1 MASWRMASVYRT
13 LHRWK
18 YTSASS
24 NPIPIP
30 RTRASPVTST
40 FKVTLT
46 PPIYAARAYVSYIAT
61 TPDDDHPRRRRR
73 SPPSARSPAAGRPV
87 ASGRALARGDA
98 GTGGGPVGGR
108 GHVSRGRGAATGL
121 SRPPARRRG
130 RARSGRAAGADPLAR
145 SRDRAAHGPC
155 LHGVLHPDP
164 RGGAGPPRA
173 ALAPGRP
180 RRGAARIGA
189 LVAAPPARGRPRRR
203 RSGTRPDIA
212 RCPTGPHRAS
222 HGVRPP
228 HHPRSAGAP
237 RRGIAHAGRR
247 TRAPAPGHR
256 AAPGGRGGAAVADR
270 GNPARPPLG
279 HGRGV
284 ERAVVPGRSSPGGGV
299 ARARAPGGGV

>member
-30 RTRASPVTST
+30 RTKASTAAST
-40 FKVTLT
+40 FQVTLT
-46 PPIYAARAYVSYIAT
+46 PPIYAARAHVSYIAT

-73 SPPSARSPAAGRPV
+73 SPPSARSAAAGRPA

-98 GTGGGPVGGR
+98 GTGGGPARGR
-108 GHVSRGRGAATGL
+108 RDVPGGRGAATGV
-121 SRPPARRRG
+121 SCPPARRGG
-130 RARSGRAAGADPLAR
+130 RARSGRAVGADPLAR

-155 LHGVLHPDP
+155 LHGVLHPDQ

-173 ALAPGRP
+173 PLAPGRP
-180 RRGAARIGA
+180 RRGAARLGA
-189 LVAAPPARGRPRRR
+189 LVAAPPARGGPRRR
-203 RSGTRPDIA
+203 RGGRRPGIA
-212 RCPTGPHRAS
+212 RCPTGPHRPS

-237 RRGIAHAGRR
+237 GGGIAHARR
-247 TRAPAPGHR
+247 RPRAPAPGHR

-270 GNPARPPLG
+270 GNSARPPVG

-299 ARARAPGGGV
+299 ARARAAGGGV